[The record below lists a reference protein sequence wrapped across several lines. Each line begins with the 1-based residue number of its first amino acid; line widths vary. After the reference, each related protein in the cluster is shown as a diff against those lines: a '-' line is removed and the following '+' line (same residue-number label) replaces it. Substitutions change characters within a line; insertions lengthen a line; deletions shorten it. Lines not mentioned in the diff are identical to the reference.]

1 MRLSEK
7 DVPSSSKSTIV
18 GSLPEEK
25 PYKSLE
31 EMDADTNTIANLLPD
46 EDELFSGLFD
56 DLGYNSHAIK
66 NGESEEFDLFSSGG
80 GMELE
85 RNENL
90 TSVVKRTSGV
100 DRDHYG
106 VFKFGGSKGKIPF
119 VEQPSKTLFI
129 RNIDWNV
136 EDFELKALFQVCFLF
151 FLLLDDILDFS
162 GSIS

>member
-1 MRLSEK
+1 MET
-7 DVPSSSKSTIV
+7 D
-18 GSLPEEK
+18 
-25 PYKSLE
+25 
-31 EMDADTNTIANLLPD
+31 NIANLLPD

-66 NGESEEFDLFSSGG
+66 NGDSEDFDLFSSGG

-100 DRDHYG
+100 DRDHG
-106 VFKFGGSKGKIPF
+106 VFVGSKGNIPF
-119 VEQPSKTLFI
+119 VEQPSKTLFV
-129 RNIDWNV
+129 RNIDMNV

-151 FLLLDDILDFS
+151 FLLLE
-162 GSIS
+162 